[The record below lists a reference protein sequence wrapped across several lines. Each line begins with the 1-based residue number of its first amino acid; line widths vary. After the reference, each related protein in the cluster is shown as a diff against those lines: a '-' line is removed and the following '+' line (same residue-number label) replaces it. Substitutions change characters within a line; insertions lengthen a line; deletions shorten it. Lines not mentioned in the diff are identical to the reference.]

1 MNAGFALE
9 ESLTIPLTQIS
20 DDYLQFDI
28 EETAED
34 EFLENEDNNTYHKS
48 DSNQS
53 HRGNKRENRMNDQD
67 SLEAK
72 DNHEEQKIN
81 LLTKLRRDLDA
92 ENLDKSSVGSTGGKF
107 NQRDVFRK
115 ISKLIASKKAPR
127 NLRIAMQIIIFLIL
141 ASIGVSI
148 FAGVLK
154 LSEI

>member
-1 MNAGFALE
+1 VNSGFALE

-34 EFLENEDNNTYHKS
+34 EFLENEDNNTYHES

-67 SLEAK
+67 SLEIK

-81 LLTKLRRDLDA
+81 LVTKLRIDLDS

-107 NQRDVFRK
+107 NQRYVFRK
-115 ISKLIASKKAPR
+115 ISKLLASKKAPR

>member
-1 MNAGFALE
+1 
-9 ESLTIPLTQIS
+9 
-20 DDYLQFDI
+20 
-28 EETAED
+28 
-34 EFLENEDNNTYHKS
+34 
-48 DSNQS
+48 
-53 HRGNKRENRMNDQD
+53 MNDQD
-67 SLEAK
+67 SLEIK

-81 LLTKLRRDLDA
+81 LVTKLRIDLDS

-107 NQRDVFRK
+107 NQRYVFRK
-115 ISKLIASKKAPR
+115 ISKLLASKKAPR

>member
-1 MNAGFALE
+1 M
-9 ESLTIPLTQIS
+9 
-20 DDYLQFDI
+20 
-28 EETAED
+28 
-34 EFLENEDNNTYHKS
+34 K
-48 DSNQS
+48 
-53 HRGNKRENRMNDQD
+53 DQD
-67 SLEAK
+67 SLEVK
-72 DNHEEQKIN
+72 DNHDEQKIN

-115 ISKLIASKKAPR
+115 ISKLLASKKAPK